1 MAKFRCKASGN
12 IIEFTIQH
20 DIDTMEGHDGYEE
33 IFDDAGVEQEEE
45 EKQVEEAQTETPVKR
60 KGRPPKGSK

>member
-12 IIEFTIQH
+12 IVEFTIPH
-20 DIDTMEGHDGYEE
+20 DIESMEGHDGYEE
-33 IFDDAGVEQEEE
+33 VFDEEE
-45 EKQVEEAQTETPVKR
+45 DTQEDTPTEPIKR

>member
-12 IIEFTIQH
+12 IVEFTIPH
-20 DIDTMEGHDGYEE
+20 DIESMEGHDGYEE
-33 IFDDAGVEQEEE
+33 VFDDDAEVETEEDTPE
-45 EKQVEEAQTETPVKR
+45 PVKR

>member
-12 IIEFTIQH
+12 IVEFTVQY

-33 IFDDAGVEQEEE
+33 VFDDEDEQQEQDTSE
-45 EKQVEEAQTETPVKR
+45 PIKR
-60 KGRPPKGSK
+60 KGRPPKGAK

>member
-12 IIEFTIQH
+12 IVEFTVQY

-33 IFDDAGVEQEEE
+33 VFEDEQDEEV
-45 EKQVEEAQTETPVKR
+45 VEEDTPQPVKR
-60 KGRPPKGSK
+60 KGRPPKGIK